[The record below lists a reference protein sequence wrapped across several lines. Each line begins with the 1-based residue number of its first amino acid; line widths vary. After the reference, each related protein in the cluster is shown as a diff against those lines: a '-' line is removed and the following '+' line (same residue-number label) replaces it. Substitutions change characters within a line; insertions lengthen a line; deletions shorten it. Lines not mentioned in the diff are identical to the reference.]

1 MQHHDSSVRE
11 GIESM
16 TLSQITLYFSI
27 YPYLRELLPKRKSP
41 FLRELDVLTNHI
53 PRRANGHSI
62 NVSSRLIQKG
72 AALSERLIKYG
83 SGTNDALAEL
93 ASCMNGIFTLNSDSF
108 EQRMPSYKAFLE
120 AYVTQAGPH

>member
-1 MQHHDSSVRE
+1 MRHQDSSGRE

-16 TLSQITLYFSI
+16 TPSQLTLYFFI
-27 YPYLRELLPKRKSP
+27 HPYIRELLPKRKSP
-41 FLRELDVLTNHI
+41 FLREFDVLSKNI
-53 PRRANGHSI
+53 PRANGHSI

-83 SGTNDALAEL
+83 SNTNDALAEL

-108 EQRMPSYKAFLE
+108 EQRMPSYKSFLE
-120 AYVTQAGPH
+120 AYVSQAGPH